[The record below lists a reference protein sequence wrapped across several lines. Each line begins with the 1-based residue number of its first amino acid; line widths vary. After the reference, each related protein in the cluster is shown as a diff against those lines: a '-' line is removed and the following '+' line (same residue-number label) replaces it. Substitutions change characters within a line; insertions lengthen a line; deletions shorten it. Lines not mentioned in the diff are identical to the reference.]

1 MTSSQRAATVHP
13 LAVSA
18 IEADG
23 QSESR
28 PTQKLAEV
36 ISEKIELRIIE
47 DGWPVGTVIGS
58 EADLLN
64 DYGVSRA
71 VLREAVRLLE
81 HHHVAHM
88 RRGPGGGL
96 VVTEPDPQ
104 AVTRAAAVFLRYER
118 VTPAQLFDA
127 RIALEMAAVRD
138 AAERIDE
145 AGVAKLRAVL
155 DHETE
160 FLQRE
165 PDATVHDFHI
175 VLAELSGNPAI
186 HLFIDVL
193 TQLSAAG
200 FMGMAALFDKTAVH
214 RKSPKAEIETVH
226 RAHEA
231 IAEAII
237 AGDAALAQ
245 HRNQRHLRALASA
258 LEA

>member
-1 MTSSQRAATVHP
+1 MTSRQRAATVERFT
-13 LAVSA
+13 
-18 IEADG
+18 ITTTADG
-23 QSESR
+23 QSDSR
-28 PTQKLAEV
+28 PSQKLAEV
-36 ISEKIELRIIE
+36 ISEKIELRII
-47 DGWPVGTVIGS
+47 DAGWPVGTVMGS

-64 DYGVSRA
+64 EYGVSRA

-104 AVTRAAAVFLRYER
+104 AVTRAAAVFLRYR
-118 VTPAQLFDA
+118 QVSPAQLFDA
-127 RIALEMAAVRD
+127 RIALELTAVRE

-155 DHETE
+155 DHENE
-160 FLQRE
+160 FLQGDS
-165 PDATVHDFHI
+165 DATVHDFHI
-175 VLAELSGNPAI
+175 VVAELSGNPAI
-186 HLFIDVL
+186 HLFTDVL

-200 FMGMAALFDKTAVH
+200 FMGTAALYDKTAVR
-214 RKSPKAEIETVH
+214 RKSPKGEIEEVH
-226 RAHEA
+226 SAHAA

-258 LEA
+258 LGA